1 MEIGHQGSVFALQ
14 TSSQSSSRMI
24 ESKRGVILVAT
35 SALALLS
42 LGYLLRSYWFE
53 QPARNGASEDETL
66 SPPIS
71 WKRKETS
78 CRMRCHSFPV
88 SPSIREVEETSEK
101 IVKKSDE
108 ITPEAI
114 AEKESELQEQDK
126 AAVSIISIKETP
138 LIIPDETGEHE
149 EEYELVYTDGEEN
162 LEDLKNKNS
171 WDVYKAIKVF
181 LGTFR
186 I

>member
-1 MEIGHQGSVFALQ
+1 MEIGNQGSVFTIQ
-14 TSSQSSSRMI
+14 TSSQSSPQMI

-53 QPARNGASEDETL
+53 QPARNRASEDETL

-71 WKRKETS
+71 WKRTETS
-78 CRMRCHSFPV
+78 CRVRCHSFPV

-108 ITPEAI
+108 ITLEAI
-114 AEKESELQEQDK
+114 AEKKNENKDQDK
-126 AAVSIISIKETP
+126 AAVSIMETP
-138 LIIPDETGEHE
+138 LITADDRGEGE
-149 EEYELVYTDGEEN
+149 EGYELIHTDGEEN
-162 LEDLKNKNS
+162 VEDLKNKNS

-186 I
+186 V